1 MILLESKYFTASL
14 EALIVDIAKMTDQQ
28 IIEYMRSRRANRRE
42 SEKIE
47 IREVIFMKKIFV
59 LFLVVAMMCSILL
72 VGCDKKTDDVDMPQ
86 NNTVQDDVSTNDV
99 STNDGPPPKENRPT
113 ATQGDVQYVKDG
125 KFYLGE
131 LFIFSFTSTT
141 NGESRP
147 GWGHKVSIDVISE
160 ELEPYKIADV
170 HNDKIEQC
178 ILGIV
183 ELQIASPE
191 DFFHLK
197 NGDTVVWETTINQAK
212 LDEFNSYI
220 EGVEIIVDPT
230 YTVTVQGLEE
240 N

>member
-1 MILLESKYFTASL
+1 M
-14 EALIVDIAKMTDQQ
+14 IVDIAKMTDQQ

-86 NNTVQDDVSTNDV
+86 NNTDQDDVSTNDVSTNDVSTNDV

-113 ATQGDVQYVKDG
+113 ATQGDVQYVRDG

-170 HNDKIEQC
+170 HNDIIEQC

-197 NGDTVVWETTINQAK
+197 NGDTVVWEVIINQAK

-220 EGVEIIVDPT
+220 EGIEVIVDPT